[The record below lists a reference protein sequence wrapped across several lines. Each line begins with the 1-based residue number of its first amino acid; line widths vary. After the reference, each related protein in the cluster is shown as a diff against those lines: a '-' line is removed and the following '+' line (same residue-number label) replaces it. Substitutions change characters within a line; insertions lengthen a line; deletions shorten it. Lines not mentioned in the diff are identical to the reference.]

1 MEYPIHKYSCQFDF
15 LIKVW
20 FGRLVSG
27 KWMSRKLISD
37 NRRKLSRR
45 LTDWLRWRTGT
56 RMRWDEHTRRANIQN
71 RSAWLTIQDIHGTN
85 QYNTSLYLVR
95 YIICLPSSDDGGKLN
110 IAVTSRLYSCKK
122 TVQCFSSISRRAQD
136 EDFYF
141 SSSAQHFL
149 CTSRR
154 KATTTVVL
162 VHICMY
168 VYKLYL
174 HILILFTTRTVL
186 DTYLSLIPQ
195 TGCVFNSRAEEE
207 EERQL
212 VWWWRCCW
220 WFSNSFE
227 LFEYSST
234 YVSLVHNLYIQTT
247 KCSDYKLPFD
257 LNSINR

>member
-45 LTDWLRWRTGT
+45 LTDWLRWGTGT

-122 TVQCFSSISRRAQD
+122 TIQCFSSISRRAQD

-168 VYKLYL
+168 INY
-174 HILILFTTRTVL
+174 TC
-186 DTYLSLIPQ
+186 TY
-195 TGCVFNSRAEEE
+195 
-207 EERQL
+207 
-212 VWWWRCCW
+212 
-220 WFSNSFE
+220 
-227 LFEYSST
+227 
-234 YVSLVHNLYIQTT
+234 
-247 KCSDYKLPFD
+247 
-257 LNSINR
+257 